1 MQEKPPKSTD
11 KTSNLLRLF
20 HEKLFYER
28 RRKKD
33 ARELVMELGKNRRGR
48 AGSLSSKKTMTVHE
62 GARIMVLIGFRSH
75 SEEFGPNGRLRRNP
89 TTACI
94 PCIQAHSSGES
105 AMPHVSLPPL
115 QTMSV
120 KPPQGSLYPT
130 LGIMSIRMWWPDHRS
145 CAADKKT
152 NLQVTEKQGV
162 AFRKGQAAKEVL
174 THPIAG
180 RTRRGRRQGAGRFPE
195 RYPEWYG
202 YLSAWNADRGRKRIP
217 TGPTARPRRSRST
230 RGAPSVFDTAP
241 GIRPR

>member
-1 MQEKPPKSTD
+1 MAIFPPHTSGLDGDVKKHDYPVVSMQEKPPKSTD

-105 AMPHVSLPPL
+105 AMPHSSLPPL
-115 QTMSV
+115 QTISV

-130 LGIMSIRMWWPDHRS
+130 LGIMSIRMWWPSKLYR
-145 CAADKKT
+145 
-152 NLQVTEKQGV
+152 
-162 AFRKGQAAKEVL
+162 GQKNKSSSDRE
-174 THPIAG
+174 AG
-180 RTRRGRRQGAGRFPE
+180 GCFPQGAGRQGGAHP
-195 RYPEWYG
+195 P
-202 YLSAWNADRGRKRIP
+202 D
-217 TGPTARPRRSRST
+217 RRSHQARTQARSGT
-230 RGAPSVFDTAP
+230 IS
-241 GIRPR
+241 